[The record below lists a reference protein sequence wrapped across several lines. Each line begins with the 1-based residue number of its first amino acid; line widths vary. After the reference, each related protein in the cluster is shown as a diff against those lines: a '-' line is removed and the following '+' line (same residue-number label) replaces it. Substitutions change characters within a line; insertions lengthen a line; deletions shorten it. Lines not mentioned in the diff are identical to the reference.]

1 MKLSQLIKALTYGQE
16 SIYHGSSADPEVVL
30 CFEPGAMEEGFNWA
44 STEGIS
50 DVRMAP
56 EWPLPG
62 TSLTVVENEK
72 PSKVI
77 IFYDTHS
84 NLDSSKE

>member
-1 MKLSQLIKALTYGQE
+1 MKLSELISALQKAYV
-16 SIYHGSSADPEVVL
+16 SAPNEDPEVAL
-30 CFEPGAMEEGFNWA
+30 CFEPGALEDGFEWK

-50 DVRMAP
+50 DVRVVP

-62 TSLTVVENEK
+62 TSVLVEEHEK

-77 IFYDTHS
+77 IFYDNHF
-84 NLDSSKE
+84 NLDSAKE

>member
-1 MKLSQLIKALTYGQE
+1 MKLSELREALRA
-16 SIYHGSSADPEVVL
+16 ADLAIRDEDPDVVL
-30 CFEPGAMEEGFNWA
+30 CFEPGAMEEGFSWE

-50 DVRMAP
+50 DVRVAS
-56 EWPLPG
+56 EWPIPG
-62 TSLTVVENEK
+62 ESMLVKEYEK

-77 IFYDTHS
+77 IFYDNHF